1 MVGVLEQND
10 CILEKYEKEIQLVNK
25 KDDVEVANKS
35 NEVVHISTTNA
46 DTEVIK
52 PSLDTSEYVDDINGI
67 ESGKTMSSKLSE
79 NCDETNKSTNALK
92 TDDTVQSKETV
103 LSYNKTDLNSPLKSE
118 ESFFT
123 MESEQEQRVVEPK
136 FEGTMI
142 SSRSDQ
148 SVDQVNRNSST
159 AVIHDKFWG

>member
-1 MVGVLEQND
+1 MTQYKVKNLN
-10 CILEKYEKEIQLVNK
+10 
-25 KDDVEVANKS
+25 
-35 NEVVHISTTNA
+35 
-46 DTEVIK
+46 
-52 PSLDTSEYVDDINGI
+52 
-67 ESGKTMSSKLSE
+67 
-79 NCDETNKSTNALK
+79 
-92 TDDTVQSKETV
+92 
-103 LSYNKTDLNSPLKSE
+103 YNKTDLNSPLKSE

-159 AVIHDKFWG
+159 AVINDKFWG